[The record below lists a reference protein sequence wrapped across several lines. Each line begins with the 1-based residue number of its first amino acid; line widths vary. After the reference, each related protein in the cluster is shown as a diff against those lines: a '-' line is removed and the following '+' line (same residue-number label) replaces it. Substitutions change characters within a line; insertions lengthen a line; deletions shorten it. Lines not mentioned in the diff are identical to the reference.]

1 MTRLRTKAARLARR
15 QAGFTLPELI
25 TVMAILGI
33 ILTGLTTVFV
43 SGSRAEFDLNRRFQ
57 AQQEARLAVDKMRR
71 EVHCADGLTLS
82 SAASVT
88 VSVPGPCPT
97 AGGANTQVVYDTQ
110 LVSTGR
116 YKLRRAGVVIADYLT
131 TGDIFSYVA
140 PTSGVLGKL
149 HVDLPVD
156 LTPQDLQARWRLQA
170 DLVLRN
176 TTRA

>member
-1 MTRLRTKAARLARR
+1 VALPAA
-15 QAGFTLPELI
+15 
-25 TVMAILGI
+25 
-33 ILTGLTTVFV
+33 
-43 SGSRAEFDLNRRFQ
+43 
-57 AQQEARLAVDKMRR
+57 
-71 EVHCADGLTLS
+71 
-82 SAASVT
+82 
-88 VSVPGPCPT
+88 CPS
-97 AGGANTQVVYDTQ
+97 AGGTQQNIVYDTQ